1 MVDFFSTIKLLFS
14 QKTTKYHLT
23 TNSDHQNLFFLFPL
37 PLFLPFFFLKSA
49 KILEEKKKEKRLFDS
64 LNIIVYKISQTF
76 KISLR
81 ASRIVIFEA
90 LIKIEDKIG

>member
-1 MVDFFSTIKLLFS
+1 VDFFSTIKLLFS

-37 PLFLPFFFLKSA
+37 SFFKSA

-64 LNIIVYKISQTF
+64 LNIIVYKFHRLS